1 MELHAPPVVA
11 DSLRVARQLWF
22 NHGRAAQPAA
32 RPSILARPLPRF
44 VVNATATLRIEPYWP
59 GARMPLSIAA
69 SVAIHIAVL
78 VAIGVLLRAMP
89 ATVVKH
95 DRGLPSLSADI
106 IALPALSDEPRP
118 LLPPLAPAEPI
129 QPDAAVAAGAT
140 VAHDAGA
147 RSVVG
152 AGDDP
157 GERRT
162 RCRSAGS
169 RTASAKERGSS
180 APTSRSRW
188 HRAIRSNPRAPPRV
202 EGSLAVLYPVKA
214 AAQGRSL
221 TLSALLSIDAE
232 GHVVEVRVLPDDSVF
247 VAAVM
252 AALRNAR
259 FSPATSDGKPIPYW
273 AVLDFAF
280 KIDGP
285 TAPDGRRLDR

>member
-11 DSLRVARQLWF
+11 DTLRVARQLWF

-44 VVNATATLRIEPYWP
+44 VVNATATLRTETYWP

-118 LLPPLAPAEPI
+118 PLPPLAPAEPI
-129 QPDAAVAAGAT
+129 QQMLPLPLAPPSRMTPA
-140 VAHDAGA
+140 
-147 RSVVG
+147 
-152 AGDDP
+152 P
-157 GERRT
+157 GL
-162 RCRSAGS
+162 
-169 RTASAKERGSS
+169 SS
-180 APTSRSRW
+180 APATIQVNAELAAVGRISYGFSKGTRQFGADLAQQMASRYPLQPA
-188 HRAIRSNPRAPPRV
+188 RAPRV

-259 FSPATSDGKPIPYW
+259 FSPATSDGKAIPYW